1 MCGIFS
7 IVNNGFSESVIRKK
21 FINGAGRG
29 PENSVI
35 KRYKN
40 HIFGF
45 HHLAINGYND
55 KSSLQ
60 PLETDDCILI
70 CNGEIY
76 NWKQLYLEIGSENK
90 KTNSDCEIIIHLY
103 LKYGFKRMVQ
113 MLDGVFAFVLHDKKT
128 ERTYVARDLYGVRPL
143 FVSKRKDMVIFS
155 SEMKMMPNNI
165 GLMSIKP
172 GTIWY
177 ERECSI
183 NLSFSQFSP
192 GMYGVYDSEGN
203 ELHNGVFAQPNAITF
218 NNFIDESLY
227 KNMIR
232 DALIKAVEKRVDNTE
247 RPIACLLSGGLDSS
261 LISALVARE
270 ISMKNGPPVKTFSI
284 GFEGSED
291 ILMAEKVAKYIKS
304 DHTSVIM
311 KEREFLDAI
320 ETVIYNIESYDT
332 TTVRASV
339 GNYLISKYIRDNT
352 DCKVIFN
359 GDGSD
364 EVTGG
369 YMYFHYAPDKYS
381 FDKECRRLLENIC
394 YYDVLRSD
402 RSISSNGLEARTPFL
417 DRDFVNTY
425 LNVPVEMRYHKQNGQ
440 CEKHLLRESMQD
452 LNLLPEEVLWRRKE
466 AFSDGVSG
474 KKSWF
479 EIVQEFVKKNIYPD
493 VKEDEVNDFI
503 EKTVNKNKFFINRPK
518 TLEQLYYRSVFEKYY
533 SNQAHTIPL
542 FWMPRFVVAT
552 DASARTLDIYN
563 QTMSDK
569 SSTGNKLLEESV

>member
-7 IVNNGFSESVIRKK
+7 IINNTFDDHHIWKNFKKGSE
-21 FINGAGRG
+21 RG

-35 KRYKN
+35 KKYKKN
-40 HIFGF
+40 IYGF

-60 PLETDDCILI
+60 PFETDDCILI

-76 NWKQLYLEIGSENK
+76 NWKELYQEIGQENK

-103 LKYGFKRMVQ
+103 IKYGFKTMVQ
-113 MLDGVFAFVLHDKKT
+113 MLDGVFAFVLYDKKS

-143 FVSKRKDMVIFS
+143 FVAERRNLVIFS
-155 SEMKMMPNNI
+155 SEMKMIPNDMQIANFKLKLNI
-165 GLMSIKP
+165 S
-172 GTIWY
+172 T
-177 ERECSI
+177 
-183 NLSFSQFSP
+183 FTP
-192 GMYGVYDSEGN
+192 GMYSIYDV
-203 ELHNGVFAQPNAITF
+203 NGKIISHCMFAQPNMIPF
-218 NNFIDESLY
+218 NSFVENDMY
-227 KNMIR
+227 KKMIR
-232 DALIKAVEKRVDNTE
+232 NSLIRAVEKRVDNTE

-261 LISALVARE
+261 LISALVSKAVC
-270 ISMKNGPPVKTFSI
+270 MKYGKNVKTFSI

-291 ILMAEKVAKYIKS
+291 IRMAEKVANYIKS

-339 GNYLISKYIRDNT
+339 GNYLISKYIRENT

-381 FDKECRRLLENIC
+381 FDKECRRLLDNIS
-394 YYDVLRSD
+394 YHDVLRSD

-425 LNVPVEMRYHKQNGQ
+425 LSAPIDMRYHKGNNQ
-440 CEKHLLRESMQD
+440 CEKHLLRDSMSD
-452 LNLLPEEVLWRRKE
+452 LKLLPEEVLWRRKE

-479 EIVQEFVKKNIYPD
+479 EVVQEYVKKNIYPH
-493 VKEDEVNDFI
+493 VKEDGISEFIDENVNRF
-503 EKTVNKNKFFINRPK
+503 KFFYNRPR
-518 TLEQLYYRSVFEKYY
+518 TLEQLYYRTVFEKHF
-533 SNQAHTIPL
+533 SGQSHTIPF
-542 FWMPRFVVAT
+542 FWMPRFVNAT

-563 QTMSDK
+563 QTMSSK
-569 SSTGNKLLEESV
+569 SPPPCSKLFEESV

>member
-7 IVNNGFSESVIRKK
+7 IINNTFDDDHIWKNFKK
-21 FINGAGRG
+21 GAGRG

-35 KRYKN
+35 KKYKN
-40 HIFGF
+40 NIYGF

-76 NWKQLYLEIGSENK
+76 NWKELYQEIGEENK
-90 KTNSDCEIIIHLY
+90 QTNSDCEIIIHLY
-103 LKYGFKRMVQ
+103 IKYGFKTTVQ
-113 MLDGVFAFVLHDKKT
+113 MLDGVFAFVLYDKKS

-143 FVSKRKDMVIFS
+143 FVAERNNLVIFS
-155 SEMKMMPNNI
+155 SEMKMFPEI
-165 GLMSIKP
+165 TGTKLQRSIKLNVS
-172 GTIWY
+172 T
-177 ERECSI
+177 
-183 NLSFSQFSP
+183 FKP
-192 GMYGVYDSEGN
+192 GMYAVYDV
-203 ELHNGVFAQPNAITF
+203 NGHMTRYSVFAQPNMIPF
-218 NNFIDESLY
+218 NGFVENDMYKKMIKNSL
-227 KNMIR
+227 IR
-232 DALIKAVEKRVDNTE
+232 AVEKRVDNTE

-261 LISALVARE
+261 LISALVSKAVC
-270 ISMKNGPPVKTFSI
+270 MKYGKNVKTFSI

-291 ILMAEKVAKYIKS
+291 IRMAEKVANYIKS

-339 GNYLISKYIRDNT
+339 GNYLISKYIRENT

-381 FDKECRRLLENIC
+381 FDKECRRLLENIS
-394 YYDVLRSD
+394 YHDVLRSD

-425 LNVPVEMRYHKQNGQ
+425 LSTPIDMRYHKGNNQ
-440 CEKHLLRESMQD
+440 CEKHLLRESMSD

-474 KKSWF
+474 QKSWF
-479 EIVQEFVKKNIYPD
+479 EVVQEYVKKNIYPD
-493 VKEDEVNDFI
+493 VKEDGI
-503 EKTVNKNKFFINRPK
+503 NKFIDENVNRFKFFNNRPR
-518 TLEQLYYRSVFEKYY
+518 TLEQLYYRTVFEKHF
-533 SNQAHTIPL
+533 SARSHTIPF
-542 FWMPRFVVAT
+542 FWMPRFVNAT

-563 QTMSDK
+563 QTISSK
-569 SSTGNKLLEESV
+569 SSPGTKLFEESV